1 MKLGYMGIDQY
12 GTTYKLNKYPRKELL
27 EQLYATGASKMYVDI
42 KHIGYIIT
50 GLWIR

>member
-27 EQLYATGASKMYVDI
+27 ELQKCM
-42 KHIGYIIT
+42 
-50 GLWIR
+50 